1 VRTFILR
8 TAHFHFAH
16 CALSFCALRT
26 FILRTAHFHFAQ
38 CAFLGQWCGGVVPA
52 EGLPTEVR
60 AEATCRP
67 LCRAPCSDMRSGALD
82 IRGAP
87 LLLAV
92 ESVAARVSRAR
103 AAVWVPGRFSLLST
117 PTAADC

>member
-1 VRTFILR
+1 MPPTLPRSMLR
-8 TAHFHFAH
+8 YAVWRFGYPW
-16 CALSFCALRT
+16 CA
-26 FILRTAHFHFAQ
+26 
-38 CAFLGQWCGGVVPA
+38 
-52 EGLPTEVR
+52 
-60 AEATCRP
+60 
-67 LCRAPCSDMRSGALD
+67 
-82 IRGAP
+82 